1 MTSLARSLAETEVLR
16 SLQATEDLWLR
27 TNRKLVDGEQDELP
41 KPFFTRA
48 EMDAVLERHA
58 EEIAALKPAD
68 PTPGS
73 WADWKK
79 KQAEEKAR
87 APAAS
92 SPYAAF
98 GAALSK
104 AYGQAPNVELSAAGT
119 LDMVRAAIEDPRFRT
134 AGMLRE
140 ALKPALMLCPR
151 PPIDATRQRHI
162 TSWLDTVAASWTAV
176 LASRAA
182 AGPSTPPDPLPPAPT
197 SAADAAASA
206 KLLKDAIEAGDII
219 ELPSGTRIRHERN
232 PT

>member
-1 MTSLARSLAETEVLR
+1 M
-16 SLQATEDLWLR
+16 
-27 TNRKLVDGEQDELP
+27 VDGEQDELP

-73 WADWKK
+73 WADWKR
-79 KQAEEKAR
+79 KQAVEKAAN
-87 APAAS
+87 APATS
-92 SPYAAF
+92 SQYSLFA
-98 GAALSK
+98 AALSK
-104 AYGQAPNVELSAAGT
+104 ARGEAPDVELSARGAI
-119 LDMVRAAIEDPRFRT
+119 DMVAAALADPRFRT

-162 TSWLDTVAASWTAV
+162 TSWLDTVATSWTAV

-206 KLLKDAIEAGDII
+206 KLLKDAIEAGDVI

>member
-73 WADWKK
+73 WADWKR
-79 KQAEEKAR
+79 KQADEKAR

-92 SPYAAF
+92 SPYSLFA
-98 GAALSK
+98 AALSK
-104 AYGQAPNVELSAAGT
+104 ARGEAPNVELSAAGSDRHGRRR
-119 LDMVRAAIEDPRFRT
+119 LGGSALQDGGHAARGAEARAH
-134 AGMLRE
+134 
-140 ALKPALMLCPR
+140 ALP
-151 PPIDATRQRHI
+151 
-162 TSWLDTVAASWTAV
+162 
-176 LASRAA
+176 
-182 AGPSTPPDPLPPAPT
+182 
-197 SAADAAASA
+197 ASA
-206 KLLKDAIEAGDII
+206 DRRHPAAPYHELARHGRDELDGGAG
-219 ELPSGTRIRHERN
+219 ESGRCRAFYAA
-232 PT
+232 